1 MNQRILTR
9 RSVIAL
15 FLILL
20 LSALWIGCS
29 SKVSQRKDEPGT
41 SESQGT
47 TAPPSKYFAKYYSFE
62 DVLVPGELNYDS
74 DRTLIYE
81 TPQFKAGVMYF
92 TKWRL
97 DVDSLIE
104 FFIYNMGK
112 DNWKLV
118 NSYKGKESLITFSK
132 PDKSCNIRITENWLG
147 TTHVQIAV
155 GPVGAKKM

>member
-1 MNQRILTR
+1 
-9 RSVIAL
+9 
-15 FLILL
+15 
-20 LSALWIGCS
+20 
-29 SKVSQRKDEPGT
+29 
-41 SESQGT
+41 
-47 TAPPSKYFAKYYSFE
+47 
-62 DVLVPGELNYDS
+62 
-74 DRTLIYE
+74 
-81 TPQFKAGVMYF
+81 MYF

-97 DVDSLIE
+97 DIDSLIE

>member
-1 MNQRILTR
+1 MNQCILTK

-81 TPQFKAGVMYF
+81 TPQFKAVAEKLNLAPAYYNSQDYERF
-92 TKWRL
+92 LKEAWKRL
-97 DVDSLIE
+97 
-104 FFIYNMGK
+104 GK
-112 DNWKLV
+112 
-118 NSYKGKESLITFSK
+118 SMKEAGMIKEPATQ
-132 PDKSCNIRITENWLG
+132 PY
-147 TTHVQIAV
+147 
-155 GPVGAKKM
+155 